1 LFFKTRM
8 KSTKISFIGAVSII
22 VSNMIGTGVFT
33 SLGFQVAG
41 IKSIPALLALWVVGG
56 IIAICGAFAYAEL
69 ALRFPRSGGE
79 YNFLSRIYH
88 PAIGFLSGW
97 VSSTVAFAAPIA
109 MSCMAFGN
117 YFYDIFPVYEPMTIA
132 FVTLA
137 LVTTINLISL
147 SVGTAFQK
155 TFTFLNLSLILLF
168 IIYGLIN
175 SNSSHYEFKINT
187 STLSP
192 IFSSSFASSLVYVSF
207 AFSGWNSV
215 TYVIDEIDDPK
226 KTIPKA
232 LFTAIGIVLV
242 LYVALNFIFLYS
254 TPIYDLE
261 NKVDV
266 ASIAANNIFGT
277 EGGRV
282 ISAMICI
289 ALFASVNS
297 MLIAGPRIIK
307 VIGEDFP
314 FFKKFASSSEKGTPV
329 LATLIMSTIALGLIL
344 SSQYEMVFTYIGFT
358 LSIFTL
364 LTVIGLFVL
373 RNNQKNST
381 TPIYKSWG
389 FPITAI
395 IFIALEGWMMVFL
408 LMEKPNES
416 IAGLITILSGL
427 IVYFLIKK
435 KNNNQIKSTH
445 EI

>member
-1 LFFKTRM
+1 
-8 KSTKISFIGAVSII
+8 
-22 VSNMIGTGVFT
+22 
-33 SLGFQVAG
+33 
-41 IKSIPALLALWVVGG
+41 
-56 IIAICGAFAYAEL
+56 
-69 ALRFPRSGGE
+69 
-79 YNFLSRIYH
+79 
-88 PAIGFLSGW
+88 
-97 VSSTVAFAAPIA
+97 
-109 MSCMAFGN
+109 MAFGN

-314 FFKKFASSSEKGTPV
+314 FFKKIASSSEKGTPV

-435 KNNNQIKSTH
+435 KDNNQIKSTH